1 MRPLDVSTYWP
12 DAACS
17 LEGVQTAVTI
27 SQFPKSN
34 DWPSL
39 RSFLRYSAA
48 PLSTKAAT
56 GFRNR
61 LFASGLKY
69 SSAFGRELDR
79 YVKANG
85 ENSTELIPA
94 ATLA

>member
-1 MRPLDVSTYWP
+1 
-12 DAACS
+12 
-17 LEGVQTAVTI
+17 VTI